1 MDQNLHPVLS
11 SKTYATVILP
21 LALQKEYTY
30 FIPEFFLSEATFGKR
45 VEVVFGKNRRY
56 TALIIDVHEHAPQGY
71 HPKPILG
78 VIDPTPIITTDQIRF
93 WRWMSEYYCCTLGEV
108 MNAALPA
115 NLKLASETKV
125 VLSPMFDGFYD
136 HLSDNEYLVAEA
148 LNIQNTLSI
157 GEIQGILDQKTVYP
171 IIRSM
176 LDKKL
181 IYLVEDL
188 VEKYKPKKV
197 WLARL
202 AEPFASQR
210 ELLNDAFELVAR
222 SKRQTEALM
231 ALIQLAKKQ
240 SPVRASDIYQKAGV
254 DGSVLKAMAKKGI
267 VDWFETEVSRIAG
280 YEDEVIEAQELS
292 AEQEQALSE
301 IHTQF
306 EDKEVVLLHGVTG
319 SGKTRV
325 YVELIKAALKK
336 GEQVLYL
343 VPEIALTTQLIR
355 RLQKVFGDQ
364 IAVYHSRL
372 NNNER
377 VELWQAA
384 GKGKPI
390 VLGPRSAIFLP
401 YQKLK
406 LIIVD
411 EEHDQSFK
419 QQEPAPRYQGRDCA
433 VFMAHMVGAK
443 IVLGTATPSVETF
456 SNAKGGKYGYVQLNQ
471 RFGGLEMPAWQVID
485 AKLALKK
492 QELKNHFTQDLLN
505 EIKATLDRNEQ
516 VILFQNRRGFAPS
529 YQCADCGWHA
539 ECIHCDVTLTYHKFH
554 DKLKCHYCGYST
566 AMPKAC
572 PACGSKQLT
581 IKGFG
586 TEKIEDELKIFFPDK
601 HIGRMDWDTVRRKEA
616 HSKIIQAFEEKKM
629 DILVGTQ
636 MVTKGL
642 DFDNVGL
649 VGILSADQLL
659 QFPDFRSS
667 ERAFQLM
674 TQVGGRAG
682 RKFKQGKVMIQAFHT
697 AHPVIQEVI
706 NNDYNAFVQREKE
719 ERKAYR
725 YPPYVRLIRVTLKHK
740 KAPVV
745 NEAAKLYHQMIRQPL
760 GERLKGPAVPM
771 VGRVRSYFLLDFLI
785 KLERD
790 TAVLNR
796 TKQLLIDASTDLRQ
810 KKGLSGVRVVI
821 DVDPY

>member
-1 MDQNLHPVLS
+1 M
-11 SKTYATVILP
+11 
-21 LALQKEYTY
+21 
-30 FIPEFFLSEATFGKR
+30 
-45 VEVVFGKNRRY
+45 
-56 TALIIDVHEHAPQGY
+56 
-71 HPKPILG
+71 
-78 VIDPTPIITTDQIRF
+78 
-93 WRWMSEYYCCTLGEV
+93 
-108 MNAALPA
+108 
-115 NLKLASETKV
+115 
-125 VLSPMFDGFYD
+125 
-136 HLSDNEYLVAEA
+136 
-148 LNIQNTLSI
+148 
-157 GEIQGILDQKTVYP
+157 
-171 IIRSM
+171 
-176 LDKKL
+176 
-181 IYLVEDL
+181 
-188 VEKYKPKKV
+188 
-197 WLARL
+197 
-202 AEPFASQR
+202 
-210 ELLNDAFELVAR
+210 
-222 SKRQTEALM
+222 
-231 ALIQLAKKQ
+231 
-240 SPVRASDIYQKAGV
+240 
-254 DGSVLKAMAKKGI
+254 
-267 VDWFETEVSRIAG
+267 
-280 YEDEVIEAQELS
+280 
-292 AEQEQALSE
+292 
-301 IHTQF
+301 
-306 EDKEVVLLHGVTG
+306 
-319 SGKTRV
+319 
-325 YVELIKAALKK
+325 
-336 GEQVLYL
+336 LYL
-343 VPEIALTTQLIR
+343 GPEIALTTQLIR
-355 RLQKVFGDQ
+355 RLQKIFGDQ

-377 VELWQAA
+377 VELWQAV
-384 GKGKPI
+384 GKDKPI
-390 VLGPRSAIFLP
+390 VLGPRSAIFLQ

-456 SNAKGGKYGYVQLNQ
+456 SNAKGGKYGYVQMNQ

-505 EIKATLDRNEQ
+505 EIEATLDRNEQ

-706 NNDYNAFVQREKE
+706 SNDYNAFVQREKE

-725 YPPYVRLIRVTLKHK
+725 YPPYARLIRVTLKHK

-745 NEAAKLYHQMIRQPL
+745 NEAAKQYHQMIRQPL

>member
-1 MDQNLHPVLS
+1 M
-11 SKTYATVILP
+11 
-21 LALQKEYTY
+21 
-30 FIPEFFLSEATFGKR
+30 SEATFGKR

-56 TALIIDVHEHAPQGY
+56 TALIIGVHENAPQGY
-71 HPKPILG
+71 HPKSILG
-78 VIDPTPIITTDQIRF
+78 VIDPIPIVTPDQIRF
-93 WRWMSEYYCCTLGEV
+93 WRWISSYYCCTLGEV

-115 NLKLASETKV
+115 NLKLASETTV

-136 HLSDNEYLVAEA
+136 QLIDNEYLVAEA
-148 LNIQNTLSI
+148 LSIQNTLSI
-157 GEIQGILDQKTVYP
+157 GEIQAILDQKTVYP

-197 WLARL
+197 WFARL

-240 SPVRASDIYQKAGV
+240 NPVRASDIYQKAGV

-267 VDWFETEVSRIAG
+267 VDWFEAEVSRIAG

-325 YVELIKAALKK
+325 YVELIKAALKQ

-355 RLQKVFGDQ
+355 RLQKIFGDQ

-372 NNNER
+372 NNHER
-377 VELWQAA
+377 VELWQAV
-384 GKGKPI
+384 GKDKPI

-419 QQEPAPRYQGRDCA
+419 QQEPAPRYQGLDCA

-443 IVLGTATPSVETF
+443 IVLGTATPS
-456 SNAKGGKYGYVQLNQ
+456 
-471 RFGGLEMPAWQVID
+471 LEIW
-485 AKLALKK
+485 LG
-492 QELKNHFTQDLLN
+492 
-505 EIKATLDRNEQ
+505 IK
-516 VILFQNRRGFAPS
+516 
-529 YQCADCGWHA
+529 
-539 ECIHCDVTLTYHKFH
+539 
-554 DKLKCHYCGYST
+554 
-566 AMPKAC
+566 
-572 PACGSKQLT
+572 
-581 IKGFG
+581 
-586 TEKIEDELKIFFPDK
+586 
-601 HIGRMDWDTVRRKEA
+601 
-616 HSKIIQAFEEKKM
+616 
-629 DILVGTQ
+629 
-636 MVTKGL
+636 
-642 DFDNVGL
+642 
-649 VGILSADQLL
+649 
-659 QFPDFRSS
+659 
-667 ERAFQLM
+667 
-674 TQVGGRAG
+674 
-682 RKFKQGKVMIQAFHT
+682 
-697 AHPVIQEVI
+697 
-706 NNDYNAFVQREKE
+706 
-719 ERKAYR
+719 
-725 YPPYVRLIRVTLKHK
+725 
-740 KAPVV
+740 
-745 NEAAKLYHQMIRQPL
+745 
-760 GERLKGPAVPM
+760 
-771 VGRVRSYFLLDFLI
+771 
-785 KLERD
+785 
-790 TAVLNR
+790 
-796 TKQLLIDASTDLRQ
+796 
-810 KKGLSGVRVVI
+810 
-821 DVDPY
+821 